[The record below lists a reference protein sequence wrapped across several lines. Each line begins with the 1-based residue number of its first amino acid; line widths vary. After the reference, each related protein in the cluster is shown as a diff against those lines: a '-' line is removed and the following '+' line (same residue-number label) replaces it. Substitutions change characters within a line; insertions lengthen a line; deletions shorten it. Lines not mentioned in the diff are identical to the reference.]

1 MLKCTKKQQLLLLLL
16 LLLLLSSAWCYS
28 VLLLGIC
35 HGFNHLLLW
44 IFHAL
49 TWTNIAFHSVL
60 KYTLVILLQFQNKGM
75 TLRKFST

>member
-28 VLLLGIC
+28 VLLLCIC

-49 TWTNIAFHSVL
+49 TWT
-60 KYTLVILLQFQNKGM
+60 K
-75 TLRKFST
+75 